1 MHVRM
6 GVCTVV
12 LGVMTTMMSLLPGD
26 EAHGHG
32 WITSPASR
40 QGHCARR
47 TTSFDC
53 GAIQWEPQSVEAP
66 KGSMLCSGG
75 GMFRILDEGNR
86 PWPVS
91 DVGRTV
97 SFRWNLT
104 AAHRTSTWEYFVDG
118 RHFTTFD
125 ARNTHPPTSFTHTL
139 SGLPTGRH
147 TILARWNI
155 ADTPMAF
162 YNCVDVNVG
171 NQLDACTSG
180 DEAGCSETIA
190 ADGQGSGLDGDDQ
203 GGCTASGGAA
213 GPGCALATLLLC
225 WRARRRSRAVAEQ
238 VPAPGGITPFL

>member
-1 MHVRM
+1 MRFRNRALA
-6 GVCTVV
+6 VV
-12 LGVMTTMMSLLPGD
+12 LCAMTTMLSLLSSD

-32 WITSPASR
+32 WITSPPSR
-40 QGHCARR
+40 QDHCARR
-47 TTSFDC
+47 RTSFDC

-75 GMFRILDEGNR
+75 GSFRILDEGGR
-86 PWPVS
+86 PWPVTS
-91 DVGRTV
+91 VGQTV

-104 AAHRTSTWEYFVDG
+104 AQHRTSTWEYFVDG

-125 ARNTHPPTSFTHTL
+125 ARNTHPPANFTHTL

-171 NQLDACTSG
+171 RSFDACVAVG
-180 DEAGCSETIA
+180 DDLVCDEALA
-190 ADGQGSGLDGDDQ
+190 AEAPGPELASDDQ
-203 GGCTASGGAA
+203 GGCSAGGGAA
-213 GPGCALATLLLC
+213 APFHALAILLLY
-225 WRARRRSRAVAEQ
+225 RRTRRGAAQ
-238 VPAPGGITPFL
+238 R